1 VTNEENAMVRRFVAA
16 TLRRL
21 DEWPE
26 EMAQMAT
33 QMLATALTDDAVS
46 MLNERL
52 MQLERVVADLKPERR
67 K

>member
-1 VTNEENAMVRRFVAA
+1 MTNEENAMVRRFVAA